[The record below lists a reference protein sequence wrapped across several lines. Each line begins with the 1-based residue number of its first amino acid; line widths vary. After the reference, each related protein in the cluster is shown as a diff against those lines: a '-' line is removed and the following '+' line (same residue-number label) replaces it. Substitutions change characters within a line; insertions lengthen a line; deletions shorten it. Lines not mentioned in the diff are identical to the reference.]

1 MTVVN
6 VKGSGNSGNG
16 LFIDAG
22 NIVYISYNNPN
33 KSRVLIEEN
42 ISIKN
47 IFPRTSSNGTNNLF
61 VTINGDI
68 YASKKRN
75 NYTIKWTKNSS
86 DAVDVVKSSYD
97 CFSLF
102 IDTNNSIYCSSKDQ
116 HQILKASLANTTS
129 SWAKIVGN
137 NGSSGDSHTDL
148 NSPHGIF
155 VNTSLYLYVAD
166 TGNNRIQIF
175 APNSQTGN
183 TVIINNTDAN
193 LKLSYPTD
201 IIIDADGYLFILN
214 KNGRQVIGSDSNGFR
229 CLLGCRENGSQNTD
243 NSQILQ
249 FDSYGNIFVLDSD
262 GNIQRYR
269 LLSNSCSKFIQFSYF
284 RKMTVFKRYASESI
298 FIIDES
304 TTTSSPSS
312 ETSTISNSSSSTTT
326 TTTPSLS
333 SNTSTTSESSST
345 TTTTSSS
352 SSETSTTSESSST
365 TTTTPSLSSE
375 TSTTSESS
383 PTTTTT
389 SSQSRETSTTSNS
402 PSITTTS
409 SQSSNISTTSESSP
423 TTTSGLSNKTFT
435 STITSKLS
443 MVNRYSL

>member
-284 RKMTVFKRYASESI
+284 RKMTVFKRYASEFI

-312 ETSTISNSSSSTTT
+312 ETST
-326 TTTPSLS
+326 
-333 SNTSTTSESSST
+333 TSESSS
-345 TTTTSSS
+345 
-352 SSETSTTSESSST
+352 
-365 TTTTPSLSSE
+365 
-375 TSTTSESS
+375 
-383 PTTTTT
+383 TTTTT

>member
-137 NGSSGDSHTDL
+137 NGLSGDSHTDL

-284 RKMTVFKRYASESI
+284 RKMTVFKRYASEFI

-312 ETSTISNSSSSTTT
+312 ETST
-326 TTTPSLS
+326 
-333 SNTSTTSESSST
+333 TSESSS
-345 TTTTSSS
+345 
-352 SSETSTTSESSST
+352 
-365 TTTTPSLSSE
+365 
-375 TSTTSESS
+375 
-383 PTTTTT
+383 TTTTT